1 MRALFIIPMIILAGT
16 SLAQAPPPGKTPA
29 APSAAATPAQAPP
42 PAPPAKPSGKPSGK
56 PSDKPSGKPQTVS
69 VTPPKKAPPKKA
81 PPKAQWSKVQGVNHL
96 LVSTGDTVQANGQTL
111 KLYGIF
117 APSFQRRCEHHSAMR
132 SRNGLLALVSHH
144 RITMQRREGNQ
155 TRIKLL
161 AGGHDVANLMVAHGL
176 AVRGKQRPRFC

>member
-1 MRALFIIPMIILAGT
+1 MRALFVIPMVILAGT
-16 SLAQAPPPGKTPA
+16 SLAQAPPP
-29 APSAAATPAQAPP
+29 APSA
-42 PAPPAKPSGKPSGK
+42 K
-56 PSDKPSGKPQTVS
+56 PSDKPSDKPSAKPQTVS
-69 VTPPKKAPPKKA
+69 ATPPKKAPPKKA
-81 PPKAQWSKVQGVNHL
+81 LPKAQWGKVQGVNHL
-96 LVSTGDTVQANGQTL
+96 LVSTGDMVQANGQTL

>member
-1 MRALFIIPMIILAGT
+1 MRALFIVPAILLAGT
-16 SLAQAPPPGKTPA
+16 SMAQAPPPGKAPA
-29 APSAAATPAQAPP
+29 APPAAATPA
-42 PAPPAKPSGKPSGK
+42 PAPPAQKAPTPPGKPSGK
-56 PSDKPSGKPQTVS
+56 PLTVNVS
-69 VTPPKKAPPKKA
+69 PPKKPAPKPA
-81 PPKAQWSKVQGVNHL
+81 PKASAWAKPQGVNHL

>member
-1 MRALFIIPMIILAGT
+1 MRALFVVPMVILAGT
-16 SLAQAPPPGKTPA
+16 SMAQAPPPGKAPA
-29 APSAAATPAQAPP
+29 APPAAAAPA
-42 PAPPAKPSGKPSGK
+42 PAPPAQKAPAPPDKPSGKPSGK
-56 PSDKPSGKPQTVS
+56 PLTVNVS
-69 VTPPKKAPPKKA
+69 PPKKPPPKKA
-81 PPKAQWSKVQGVNHL
+81 PPKAQWSKASGVNHL

>member
-1 MRALFIIPMIILAGT
+1 MRALFVIPWSSWLGPPWPRPHPQGR
-16 SLAQAPPPGKTPA
+16 LQRPRQPPQGRPLPHLPRRPLPPPG
-29 APSAAATPAQAPP
+29 
-42 PAPPAKPSGKPSGK
+42 KPSGKPSGK
-56 PSDKPSGKPQTVS
+56 PLTVNVSPPRSPLPRSPLPRLSGARP
-69 VTPPKKAPPKKA
+69 
-81 PPKAQWSKVQGVNHL
+81 QGVNHL